1 MENVGYKSQTA
12 MAWRLSLGVKTP
24 TGLRSLGV
32 KRTSEIKIWKNVEKW
47 SQNTAVYPVVIVNI

>member
-32 KRTSEIKIWKNVEKW
+32 KKTSEIKI
-47 SQNTAVYPVVIVNI
+47 